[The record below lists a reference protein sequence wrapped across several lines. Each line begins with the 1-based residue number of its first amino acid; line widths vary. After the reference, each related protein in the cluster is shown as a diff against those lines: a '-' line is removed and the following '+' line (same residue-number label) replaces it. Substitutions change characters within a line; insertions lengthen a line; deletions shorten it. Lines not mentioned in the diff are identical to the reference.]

1 MHAQV
6 WPGAHTARV
15 RRMLG
20 SVANRATESETD
32 MLFLRTLPQIALL
45 VTLASGLAALVPPS
59 AAQAQSLHRERLG
72 PKPYPGSVVY
82 AESRWGHG
90 RVSGPVRQGR
100 NGLEVRLPRGS
111 WMECARSCR
120 ETLRM
125 ETVDYW
131 ESHGNHAKDPGPGY
145 FRFEWY

>member
-1 MHAQV
+1 MRSMRSLNQ
-6 WPGAHTARV
+6 
-15 RRMLG
+15 M
-20 SVANRATESETD
+20 
-32 MLFLRTLPQIALL
+32 TLQL
-45 VTLASGLAALVPPS
+45 TLASALVVLAASSS
-59 AAQAQSLHRERLG
+59 ADAQVLRRERVG
-72 PKPYPGSVVY
+72 PKPYPGSIVS

-100 NGLEVRLPRGS
+100 NGLEVRLPGGS

-145 FRFEWY
+145 FRWEF